1 MYKKLVYILTAVLT
15 LNTAVAQSQSTN
27 KIVIPAVLKQR
38 YPNAEFQI
46 VSVQEY
52 QKLRKNNYP
61 SYSANTL
68 EPILVASQQ
77 QSPGLKA
84 PSKEDSN
91 SCELD
96 CEDEE
101 KPVGNSGGGG
111 AARFL
116 GDFLGSLG
124 STPEGVVIVL
134 VVAGV
139 VLVGA
144 LVFYAGVY
152 LYELVKGKFEPPS
165 WWEVRAG
172 LDQVTADKVRGVLS
186 SLRFKTAIPKSF
198 LGLALETGYYHLFVT
213 RSEGVEEQ
221 PYGTYWLAGP
231 FVEFSDKS
239 ELDDGFSYGSFE
251 FLAGKSLN
259 SKIGVM
265 SKIKFAL
272 NFKVF
277 KSAVIGVNVGG
288 LYTDLKYTRGLF
300 DSLDEF
306 SWLIGVDAGVR
317 F

>member
-1 MYKKLVYILTAVLT
+1 
-15 LNTAVAQSQSTN
+15 
-27 KIVIPAVLKQR
+27 
-38 YPNAEFQI
+38 
-46 VSVQEY
+46 
-52 QKLRKNNYP
+52 
-61 SYSANTL
+61 
-68 EPILVASQQ
+68 
-77 QSPGLKA
+77 
-84 PSKEDSN
+84 
-91 SCELD
+91 
-96 CEDEE
+96 
-101 KPVGNSGGGG
+101 
-111 AARFL
+111 
-116 GDFLGSLG
+116 
-124 STPEGVVIVL
+124 
-134 VVAGV
+134 
-139 VLVGA
+139 
-144 LVFYAGVY
+144 